1 MESSQ
6 PGRSGRPLRSAAAL
20 ACALLV
26 PILLAAPAR
35 ASAPAA
41 YLRLAHL
48 SPDTPA
54 VDVTVTAFGR
64 PNWTSTLKGVGY
76 GDISGYQRIEPG
88 TYTVAM
94 RPAGA
99 DPASPAV
106 ISATLDA
113 VDGKAYTVAGLGKFA
128 SLALRVLDDDIGLPP
143 AGQAKMRVVNAAPK
157 AGELTIRRDGQIVL
171 EHAQFGQASP
181 YALVQAGQTTLDLT
195 PALAK
200 DTTVPVTLDAG
211 GVYSVL
217 VLERNGVLSAL
228 VREDAKG
235 AKVIP
240 TGPVETGL
248 GAMAAQPNT
257 ALLGPL
263 GMVLLIAAALA
274 SGLLAT
280 TVRRHRRA

>member
-1 MESSQ
+1 MVKKWF
-6 PGRSGRPLRSAAAL
+6 AVL
-20 ACALLV
+20 ACAAIA
-26 PILLAAPAR
+26 PILVATPANAASGAF
-35 ASAPAA
+35 
-41 YLRLAHL
+41 LRLAHL

-64 PNWTSTLKGVGY
+64 PNWSTTLKGVGY
-76 GDISGYQRIEPG
+76 GDVSGYQRIEPG

-113 VDGKAYTVAGLGKFA
+113 ADGKAYTVAGLGKFA
-128 SLALRVLDDDIGLPP
+128 SLALRVLDDEIGLPP
-143 AGQAKMRVVNAAPK
+143 AGQARMRVVNAAPQT
-157 AGELTIRRDGQIVL
+157 GELTIKRDGAVIL
-171 EHAQFGQASP
+171 DHAQFGQASD
-181 YALVQAGQTTLDLT
+181 YVLVAAGQTTLNLT
-195 PALAK
+195 AQLVA
-200 DTTVPVTLDAG
+200 DTNVPVTLDAG

-217 VLERNGVLSAL
+217 VLERNGVLSAT

-248 GAMAAQPNT
+248 GGAA
-257 ALLGPL
+257 LGANSPL
-263 GMVLLIAAALA
+263 RTVLLITAALA
-274 SGLLAT
+274 SGCLFLV
-280 TVRRHRRA
+280 TVRRRRNA